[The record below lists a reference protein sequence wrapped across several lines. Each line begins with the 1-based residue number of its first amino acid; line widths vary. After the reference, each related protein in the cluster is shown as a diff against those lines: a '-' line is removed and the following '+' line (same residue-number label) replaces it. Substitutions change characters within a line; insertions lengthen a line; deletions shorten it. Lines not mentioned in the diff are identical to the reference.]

1 MAKQAKFYVVW
12 QGFKSGVFDTWAEC
26 QAQIS
31 GFSNAKFK
39 AFSTREAALEAFR
52 QDYEQFEG
60 QDTKTYRMSPAELA
74 QQGVILDSVCVD
86 AACSGNPGDLEYRGV
101 DTESSVQLFHQGP
114 FAEGTV
120 NVGEFL
126 AIVHALSVLVR
137 KGRDSPI
144 YSDSRTALSWVRE
157 KRVNTKLRP
166 SAANRRLFELLDRAQ
181 NWLANHTYPNPL
193 LKWETE
199 QWGENPADFGRK

>member
-1 MAKQAKFYVVW
+1 MAKPTKFYVVW
-12 QGFKSGVFDTWAEC
+12 KGFKSGVFDTWAEC

-31 GFSNAKFK
+31 GFSGAKFK
-39 AFSTREAALEAFR
+39 AFTTREAAVEAFDR
-52 QDYEQFEG
+52 DYEQFEG
-60 QDTKTYRMSPAELA
+60 LDTKTHRLRPAELT

-101 DTESSVQLFHQGP
+101 DTESGVQLFHQGP
-114 FAEGTV
+114 FPEGTV
-120 NVGEFL
+120 NIGEFL

-137 KGRDSPI
+137 KGRDCPI

-157 KRVNTKLRP
+157 KRVNTKLQP
-166 SAANRRLFELLDRAQ
+166 TAANRPLFELLDRAR

-193 LKWETE
+193 LKWETA

>member
-12 QGFKSGVFDTWAEC
+12 KGFKSGVFDTWAEC

-39 AFSTREAALEAFR
+39 AFSTREAALEALG
-52 QDYEQFEG
+52 QDYERFEG
-60 QDTKTYRMSPAELA
+60 QDTKTYRMGSAELT
-74 QQGVILDSVCVD
+74 QQGAILDSVCVD

-114 FAEGTV
+114 FPEGTV

-137 KGRDSPI
+137 KGRDCPI
-144 YSDSRTALSWVRE
+144 YSDSRTALSWVRD

-166 SAANRRLFELLDRAQ
+166 SAANRPLFELLDRAQ

>member
-12 QGFKSGVFDTWAEC
+12 KGFKSGVFDTWAEC

-39 AFSTREAALEAFR
+39 AFSTREAALEALG
-52 QDYEQFEG
+52 QDYERFEG
-60 QDTKTYRMSPAELA
+60 QDTKTYRMSPVELT

-137 KGRDSPI
+137 KGRDCPI

>member
-12 QGFKSGVFDTWAEC
+12 KGFKSGVFDTWAEC

-39 AFSTREAALEAFR
+39 AFSTREAALEALD
-52 QDYEQFEG
+52 QDYERFEG
-60 QDTKTYRMSPAELA
+60 QDTKTHRMGPAELT

-114 FAEGTV
+114 FPEGTV

-137 KGRDSPI
+137 KGRNCPI
-144 YSDSRTALSWVRE
+144 YSDSRTALSWVRD

-166 SAANRRLFELLDRAQ
+166 SAANRPLFELLARAQ